1 MPNIKRNFI
10 VKFLIFSAISIQS
23 INCQADT
30 KSLFLADSL
39 FNAKSY
45 QEAYKHYVDILKNDD
60 AYSPAMLLKMAYISE
75 GMGKHEETTLYLS
88 KYYDLNPNPKVISKI
103 KAITDQ
109 TDLKGYEISDKAQFF
124 KILTDYQQ
132 EITGTF
138 ALLLIIS
145 LIRPITSNKT
155 GKIQYYIP
163 SILLL
168 ALAFLTNNFLK
179 APETGVIKE
188 SPTIIMGEPTAAGDL
203 LAKVNSG
210 HRVVIKSSTDIWYQ
224 IEWEGKN
231 AFVKKSSV
239 SRL

>member
-1 MPNIKRNFI
+1 MPNIKQNFI
-10 VKFLIFSAISIQS
+10 ALFLIFPLISIQS

-45 QEAYKHYVDILKNDD
+45 QEAYKQYVDILKNED
-60 AYSPAMLLKMAYISE
+60 AYSPAMLLKMAYITE
-75 GMGKHEETTLYLS
+75 GMGNHEETTLYLS

-103 KAITDQ
+103 KALTDQ

-132 EITGTF
+132 EITGAF
-138 ALLLIIS
+138 ALLLITG
-145 LIRPITSNKT
+145 LILSITSNKT
-155 GKIQYYIP
+155 KKLQYYIP
-163 SILLL
+163 IVLFL
-168 ALAFLTNNFLK
+168 ALTFISNNFLK

-188 SPTIIMGEPTAAGDL
+188 SPTIIMREPTAAGEL
-203 LAKVNSG
+203 LAKVNPG
-210 HRVVIKSSTDIWYQ
+210 HRVIIKSSTDIWYQ
-224 IEWEGKN
+224 IEWEGKD
-231 AFVKKSSV
+231 AFVKKSSI